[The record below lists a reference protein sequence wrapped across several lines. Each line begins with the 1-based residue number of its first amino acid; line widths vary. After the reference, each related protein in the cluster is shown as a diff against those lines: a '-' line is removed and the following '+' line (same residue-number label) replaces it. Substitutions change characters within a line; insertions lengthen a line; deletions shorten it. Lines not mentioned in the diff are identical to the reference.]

1 MIEFFSPEDLSH
13 IAMILAERREEE
25 AKLSAQAVASVEEVR
40 LESGVNSSPVAD
52 MVVNST
58 DVSDEVHAINSTPV
72 EAAESDTDLYSISS
86 FTV

>member
-25 AKLSAQAVASVEEVR
+25 AKLSAEAVASVEEVR
-40 LESGVNSSPVAD
+40 SEAEGGSAPVGDLVINSS
-52 MVVNST
+52 
-58 DVSDEVHAINSTPV
+58 DVSDDVQVVNSTPV